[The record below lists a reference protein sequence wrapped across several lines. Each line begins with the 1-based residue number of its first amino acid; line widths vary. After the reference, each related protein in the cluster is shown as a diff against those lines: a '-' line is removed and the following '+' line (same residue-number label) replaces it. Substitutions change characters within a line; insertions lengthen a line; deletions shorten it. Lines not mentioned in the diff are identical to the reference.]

1 MFYILYSNF
10 MSWKFIT
17 NTDNLVS
24 EVMNNIIPNTENLY
38 FLVGFFYFSWFQE
51 LYKNLEDKHM
61 RVLVWMDVELW
72 IKNTVKEV
80 LYFNPDPNAI
90 KKQGFIETL
99 RDVINK
105 SDMFDTQ
112 INKQALELFI
122 KKIENKTLEIRKTL
136 EPNHSKLYI
145 FENKASH
152 NEWWEYPGAIITWS
166 SNLTYSW
173 LTGRYEFNSIFRDK
187 TEFETAKR
195 IFNEL
200 WDSSLEITTG
210 GEEDEVIKMLKEETW
225 LKIPRPYYCYL
236 RLLFEY
242 FESKEKINTPND
254 ITHGEFE
261 DLQYQIDAIKDWM
274 KMLEEHNGVIIADVV
289 GLGKSIIWSA
299 LLHNLHKKAIIICP
313 PHLID
318 QREDYKEMFDLNA
331 KIFSSGKI
339 KEAWEYNAKY
349 KHKAWAILID
359 EAHKYRNADTIDYW
373 YLHQICQ
380 WKKVILLTATPF
392 NNVPQDIFNLVKFFQ
407 IPERS
412 TIHTTNSLMYEFSN
426 LQTEYKNTNNQQK
439 RWDIKE
445 EEAKAQ
451 LKIIAQKIRN
461 VIGPVVVRRSR
472 LDLKNIKS
480 YQKDLEKQGYEFS
493 NVNDPQTKTYEL
505 GNLANKYISTLDK
518 LVEMDEN
525 NNRLNFKGARYKVLT
540 YVDPK
545 KYEKKL
551 EKVLGYNYSLLE
563 WRQKNMPFFIRR
575 LLVSRFESCLFAFKN
590 TLKSII
596 SSIDKIQKYIDMT
609 KSIPVIKKWSLP
621 DIESFLDDYTEYEDL
636 QKSLDAFV
644 EEKDGF
650 TIPIADINPKFF
662 EDLESDKQFLDNL
675 REEREHED
683 HDPKMESFVQEL
695 KEQIFSDPQRK
706 IVVFSQYADTIQKLE
721 EVLSSHGLRV
731 LSVSGKHKTKT
742 LKNMIKYN
750 FDAWVKT
757 EEQLDDYDI
766 LLGTDSISEWYN
778 LHRAWTIYN
787 YDIPYNPTRVIQR
800 VWRINRINKKVFDN
814 LYIYNYF
821 PSLIGEEITRGKQ
834 ISILKITMI
843 NAILGN
849 DTKTL
854 SEDEELQTFNRRPIK
869 EWEDMSDIYKEV
881 LDDQENDQEELSW
894 DTKYRDFLKD
904 VVEDNPELE
913 NKIYTIPDKSRL
925 KRSTKKD
932 ISGLLLFA
940 KKWSNILFRLYDKTK
955 DEVVPILLQD
965 AFALFEANKEEE
977 PLQVSEDFY
986 IWYDKIKAHFS
997 GAKKLVPKN
1006 SQESKALDNL
1016 EFLYEK
1022 TKDLF
1027 YKDLQKAINLW
1038 SLPLYYMKEIRK
1050 INSSNYQEIIDFL
1063 KTDINPDYLQTMLTL
1078 SQEFDEQKE
1087 DLIITEEF

>member
-1 MFYILYSNF
+1 

-17 NTDNLVS
+17 NADSLLS

-51 LYKNLEDKHM
+51 LYKNLEDKYM
-61 RVLVWMDVELW
+61 RVLVGMDIELW

-80 LYFNPDPNAI
+80 LHFNQTPNAV
-90 KKQGFIETL
+90 KKQGFIESL
-99 RDVINK
+99 KEVINK

-112 INKQALELFI
+112 VNKEALELFI

-152 NEWWEYPGAIITWS
+152 NEWWEYPGSIITGS

-187 TEFETAKR
+187 AEFETAKQ

-200 WDSSLEITTG
+200 RDSSLEITTG
-210 GEEDEVIKMLKEETW
+210 WEEDEVVKMLKEETW
-225 LKIPRPYYCYL
+225 LKMPRPYYCYL
-236 RLLFEY
+236 RLLFEH
-242 FESKEKINTPND
+242 FENREQIITPYH
-254 ITHGEFE
+254 ITHGEYE
-261 DLQYQIDAIKDWM
+261 DLQYQVDAIKDGM
-274 KMLEEHNGVIIADVV
+274 KMLDEHNGVIIADVV

-299 LLHNLHKKAIIICP
+299 MLHNLHKKAIIVCP

-318 QREDYKEMFDLNA
+318 QWNDYKEMFDLNA

-339 KEAWEYNAKY
+339 KDALEYNTKY
-349 KHKAWAILID
+349 KHKAWVILID
-359 EAHKYRNADTIDYW
+359 EVHKYRNSDTIDYG

-412 TIHTTNSLMYEFSN
+412 TIHTANSLMFEFTA
-426 LQTEYKNTNNQQK
+426 LQNEYLEVKNQQK
-439 RWDIKE
+439 KWELKE
-445 EEAKAQ
+445 HEVKEQ
-451 LKIIAQKIRN
+451 LKKIAQKIRN
-461 VIGPVVVRRSR
+461 LIGPVVVRRSR

-480 YQKDLEKQGYEFS
+480 YQRDLEKQGYEFS
-493 NVNDPQTKTYEL
+493 KVNDPETKTYDL
-505 GNLANKYISTLDK
+505 GKLANKYVSTLDK
-518 LVEMDEN
+518 LVETDKD

-540 YVDPK
+540 YVDEK

-551 EKVLGYNYSLLE
+551 EKVLWYNYSLLE

-590 TLKSII
+590 TLKSIVW
-596 SSIDKIQKYIDMT
+596 SIDKVQKYLDT
-609 KSIPVIKKWSLP
+609 VWWIPVIRKWVLP
-621 DIESFLDDYTEYEDL
+621 DIEDFLDDYTQYEDL
-636 QKSLDAFV
+636 QKSLDTFV

-650 TIPIADINPKFF
+650 IIPKADIDPQFF
-662 EDLESDKQFLDNL
+662 KDLESDKQFLDSL
-675 REEREHED
+675 WKEREDED
-683 HDPKMESFVQEL
+683 YDPKMESFVQEL
-695 KEQIFSDPQRK
+695 KNQISTDSKRK

-721 EVLSSHGLRV
+721 EVLLSHGLRV
-731 LSVSGKHKTKT
+731 LSVTGKHKTKI
-742 LKNMIKYN
+742 LKDMIKYN
-750 FDAWVKT
+750 FDAWVKA

-766 LLGTDSISEWYN
+766 LLGTDAISEWYN

-800 VWRINRINKKVFDN
+800 VWRINRINKKVFDE

-821 PSLIGEEITRGKQ
+821 PSLIGEEIIRGKQ
-834 ISILKITMI
+834 ISVLKIMMI

-854 SEDEELQTFNRRPIK
+854 TEEEELHTFNKKPVQ
-869 EWEDMSDIYKEV
+869 EWEDVSDVYKEA
-881 LDDQENDQEELSW
+881 LDSQEHDQDELSW
-894 DTKYRDFLKD
+894 DTKYRDFLKEIMEKD
-904 VVEDNPELE
+904 PELE
-913 NKIYTIPDKSRL
+913 KKIYTIPDKSRV
-925 KRSTKKD
+925 KRSEKKD
-932 ISGLLLFA
+932 ISWLLLFA
-940 KKWSNILFRLYDKTK
+940 KKGSNIVFRLYDKVK

-986 IWYDKIKAHFS
+986 VWYDKIKAHFS
-997 GAKKLVPKN
+997 GAKKLVARN
-1006 SQESKALDNL
+1006 SQEKKALDNL
-1016 EFLYEK
+1016 DFLYEK
-1022 TKDLF
+1022 TKESF

-1038 SLPLYYMKEIRK
+1038 NLPLYYMKEIRK
-1050 INSSNYQEIIDFL
+1050 ITDKNYQKIVDFL
-1063 KTDINPDYLQTMLTL
+1063 KREISPEYLQTMLTL